1 MAANDGAFASFVQKW
16 LAANPEQVAVG
27 VFLAPEARLRAS
39 GFGALVHELA
49 ETAFA
54 TREPQVAAAK
64 LAWWRQDLAADE
76 PRHPIAK
83 TLMADAQAAAIDPA
97 LWSALVDGALAEL
110 DAPPPADLA
119 AAFAVLN
126 AFYGPVAALETA
138 LAGGDPA
145 ENAAISH
152 LWICSHLLGAAGA
165 PGLERAPLPLDL
177 LARHGLTR
185 AELAGSGQRRTAVL
199 GDLSRELAAEI
210 ERNLARASRASVGRR
225 VRARLDLGRARRAA
239 KGADAAAVLAGSR
252 SDPWRSVWLAWQEAR
267 RSRPRAP

>member
-1 MAANDGAFASFVQKW
+1 DRGGGVGLSRRRRSGAVARRSGRRRSARLARRARIFVMAANDGAFASFVQKW

-126 AFYGPVAALETA
+126 AFYGP
-138 LAGGDPA
+138 
-145 ENAAISH
+145 
-152 LWICSHLLGAAGA
+152 
-165 PGLERAPLPLDL
+165 
-177 LARHGLTR
+177 
-185 AELAGSGQRRTAVL
+185 
-199 GDLSRELAAEI
+199 
-210 ERNLARASRASVGRR
+210 
-225 VRARLDLGRARRAA
+225 
-239 KGADAAAVLAGSR
+239 
-252 SDPWRSVWLAWQEAR
+252 
-267 RSRPRAP
+267 